1 VLDVKR
7 LPLRLNHLMTINV
20 LYHACDTIMS
30 DGRRHMGK
38 TGYITARIEPKLKAH
53 AARVL
58 ARVGVSTTDAIT
70 MFLRQVVLR
79 NGLPFEV
86 RVPNAETKR
95 AIEELENAGTRS
107 KLKRYATAR
116 DMFGGETLGR
126 KKRANRPA

>member
-1 VLDVKR
+1 MD
-7 LPLRLNHLMTINV
+7 
-20 LYHACDTIMS
+20 MS
-30 DGRRHMGK
+30 K
-38 TGYITARIEPKLKAH
+38 TGYITARIEPKLKAR
-53 AARVL
+53 AAQVL

-107 KLKRYATAR
+107 KLKRYATAH
-116 DMFGGETLGR
+116 DMFGDVTLGT
-126 KKRANRPA
+126 KKRAKRPA